1 MTTPSP
7 RAGLSKRSAGVRR
20 LLQEAAELGNDD
32 SPDYNAAPLESD
44 LFDWH
49 FTIRGLS
56 ASQFEG
62 GVYHGRMILPSEYPF
77 KPPEIYL
84 LTPSGRF
91 EVNRKICLSIS
102 SFHPET
108 WQPSW
113 GVRTALLA
121 LISFFESDPKG
132 AVGSLNAPPEE
143 RKRLADASQHFKCST
158 CGYDAAD
165 HASFSALHAAQAP
178 MPETDPEGAKAVAEA
193 APESGHADD
202 NGEENEEV
210 PESEEISEANSRS
223 STPGPPEDT
232 VAIESPSSAP
242 TAIFPAAPLAP
253 RNYPHLPSPS
263 GSAPLRSPTA
273 MSDSSST
280 PTPSVPSLP
289 SPHHHHQ
296 AAPDRY
302 RSPPTTPT
310 QPAPSTSRAHSAIPS
325 HGLNQP
331 VPARQSSPSQPATP
345 STPALSARETPL
357 EDLGGGPP
365 SYIDR
370 AILAT
375 LLAIVA
381 LIVRKVA

>member
-1 MTTPSP
+1 MTSTSA

-20 LLQEAAELGNDD
+20 LLQEATELSNDD

-56 ASQFEG
+56 GTEFEG
-62 GVYHGRMILPSEYPF
+62 GIYHGRMILPSEYPF

-102 SFHPET
+102 NFHPET

-121 LISFFESDPKG
+121 LIAFFESDPKG
-132 AVGSLNAPPEE
+132 AVGSLKAPPEE
-143 RKRLADASQHFKCST
+143 RKRLANASQHFKCST

-165 HASFSALHAAQAP
+165 HESFSALPKPSPSSLEVENTSQRSVMDVQEPAESTEDESEVV
-178 MPETDPEGAKAVAEA
+178 PET
-193 APESGHADD
+193 
-202 NGEENEEV
+202 EE
-210 PESEEISEANSRS
+210 PSEANSRS
-223 STPGPPEDT
+223 STPSPRQDLLA
-232 VAIESPSSAP
+232 VDSPS
-242 TAIFPAAPLAP
+242 I
-253 RNYPHLPSPS
+253 
-263 GSAPLRSPTA
+263 
-273 MSDSSST
+273 
-280 PTPSVPSLP
+280 
-289 SPHHHHQ
+289 
-296 AAPDRY
+296 
-302 RSPPTTPT
+302 PPTT
-310 QPAPSTSRAHSAIPS
+310 IF
-325 HGLNQP
+325 
-331 VPARQSSPSQPATP
+331 PATP
-345 STPALSARETPL
+345 SAPRTYSQSTSGIAPSVTNSTPSAGLSTRPPHQYQQPTPAHYHSISSPVTPPVAPPHDASTASPSRNLSTSASSPSTEQQQPLSPARGTLSYARLDFPPPEL
-357 EDLGGGPP
+357 IDGGPP

>member
-1 MTTPSP
+1 M
-7 RAGLSKRSAGVRR
+7 AALSKRSAGVRR
-20 LLQEAAELGNDD
+20 LLQEASELSNDD

-56 ASQFEG
+56 GSQFEG
-62 GVYHGRMILPSEYPF
+62 GIYHGRMILPSEYPF

-132 AVGSLNAPPEE
+132 AVGSLSAPPEE
-143 RKRLADASQHFKCST
+143 RKRLATASQRFKCST
-158 CGYDAAD
+158 CGYDAAE
-165 HASFSALHAAQAP
+165 HESFSALPLPAAPTPPTTALTEEKTETSEVNEEESELV
-178 MPETDPEGAKAVAEA
+178 PET
-193 APESGHADD
+193 
-202 NGEENEEV
+202 EEPSEV
-210 PESEEISEANSRS
+210 NSRS
-223 STPGPPEDT
+223 STPPLPEEQEPVVTAVPPS
-232 VAIESPSSAP
+232 I
-242 TAIFPAAPLAP
+242 
-253 RNYPHLPSPS
+253 
-263 GSAPLRSPTA
+263 
-273 MSDSSST
+273 
-280 PTPSVPSLP
+280 
-289 SPHHHHQ
+289 
-296 AAPDRY
+296 
-302 RSPPTTPT
+302 PPTT
-310 QPAPSTSRAHSAIPS
+310 IF
-325 HGLNQP
+325 
-331 VPARQSSPSQPATP
+331 PATP
-345 STPALSARETPL
+345 SAPRNHSPPTSNLVPSSIPDSTPSTSPPHHRSTELSSSRYRSVPSPVTPPPQNAVASPISPPARQPPHTPPTRTTPPL
-357 EDLGGGPP
+357 PHSVYTEREFIEAGPP

>member
-1 MTTPSP
+1 MTSTAA

-20 LLQEAAELGNDD
+20 LLQEATELSNDD

-56 ASQFEG
+56 GTEFEG
-62 GVYHGRMILPSEYPF
+62 GIYHGRMILPSEYPF

-102 SFHPET
+102 NFHPET

-121 LISFFESDPKG
+121 LIAFFESDPKG
-132 AVGSLNAPPEE
+132 AVGSLKAPPEE
-143 RKRLADASQHFKCST
+143 RKRLANASQHFKCST

-165 HASFSALHAAQAP
+165 HESFSALPEPAP
-178 MPETDPEGAKAVAEA
+178 ASSELEFTPKKSESDLQEPEEPNEDESEVVPETEEA
-193 APESGHADD
+193 S
-202 NGEENEEV
+202 EV
-210 PESEEISEANSRS
+210 NSRS
-223 STPGPPEDT
+223 STPSPGDDLLSADSSSIPPT
-232 VAIESPSSAP
+232 TIYPATPS
-242 TAIFPAAPLAP
+242 AP
-253 RNYPHLPSPS
+253 RNYPS
-263 GSAPLRSPTA
+263 
-273 MSDSSST
+273 
-280 PTPSVPSLP
+280 
-289 SPHHHHQ
+289 
-296 AAPDRY
+296 
-302 RSPPTTPT
+302 
-310 QPAPSTSRAHSAIPS
+310 STSRVPS
-325 HGLNQP
+325 SVPDSNPPVGPSSRPPHQYQQPPPNLYLSGSSP
-331 VPARQSSPSQPATP
+331 VPPTVATPQDAITNSPSRTSSTSTSTAPVEQQQPP
-345 STPALSARETPL
+345 SPTRTSHNHARLDFPPPEL
-357 EDLGGGPP
+357 IDGGPP

>member
-1 MTTPSP
+1 MASPST

-20 LLQEAAELGNDD
+20 LLQEATELENDD

-49 FTIRGLS
+49 FTIRGLT

-143 RKRLADASQHFKCST
+143 RKRLANSSQHFKCTT
-158 CGYDAAD
+158 CGYDAENHD
-165 HASFSALHAAQAP
+165 SFSALPEATATPPTPNTDMTDAEP
-178 MPETDPEGAKAVAEA
+178 DTNEDESEIVPETEQTSA
-193 APESGHADD
+193 
-202 NGEENEEV
+202 
-210 PESEEISEANSRS
+210 ANSRS
-223 STPGPPEDT
+223 SSPAPVEEEEARG
-232 VAIESPSSAP
+232 VESPSLPP
-242 TAIFPAAPLAP
+242 TTIFPA
-253 RNYPHLPSPS
+253 SPS
-263 GSAPLRSPTA
+263 GPRSYAHRPPPTDARATNVSLGSPTHLPDTGPPPA
-273 MSDSSST
+273 AAG
-280 PTPSVPSLP
+280 PSRPQYHQETVAHRRRSIP
-289 SPHHHHQ
+289 SPVTPPIS
-296 AAPDRY
+296 ARTAPITHSPGTSEIALSTRPSAT
-302 RSPPTTPT
+302 SPPTH
-310 QPAPSTSRAHSAIPS
+310 QM
-325 HGLNQP
+325 Q
-331 VPARQSSPSQPATP
+331 
-345 STPALSARETPL
+345 ALSLSPQDHYDGE
-357 EDLGGGPP
+357 GGPP
-365 SYIDR
+365 SYLDR